1 MSTPKAVA
9 AFYER
14 IWNAGDL
21 RAIPDLLAPD
31 LAFRGSL
38 GDEMRGRDAFADYV
52 RSIRTA
58 LADYR
63 SDVLQCVSEGEQ
75 AFAQMRFSGRH
86 VGPLLGYEPTGQ
98 LVSWVG
104 AALFRLRDERIAEL
118 WVLGDVAGLDAAL
131 RANRSAHAAR
141 PR

>member
-1 MSTPKAVA
+1 MSTPKVVS

-21 RAIPDLLAPD
+21 HAIPDLLAPD
-31 LAFRGSL
+31 LSFRGSL
-38 GDEMRGRDAFADYV
+38 GDEMRGREAFADYV
-52 RSIRTA
+52 RSIRAA

-63 SDVLQCVSEGEQ
+63 CDVLQCVTEGER

-98 LVSWVG
+98 LVSWWG
-104 AALFRLRDERIAEL
+104 AALFRLRGERIAEL
-118 WVLGDVAGLDAAL
+118 WVLGDVAGLELAL
-131 RANRSAHAAR
+131 RAKRSAHSASSR
-141 PR
+141 